1 MGNKSGTSTPLI
13 RSQSDQ
19 DTADAKEWI
28 ANFNKAQFLQD
39 SLYNTLEA
47 MTFRWMSEGTKRVL
61 YTMEKSATENFAFS
75 STFLEAMEEFQQRLN
90 DEASSEIQYLINDL
104 YNDKYPQED

>member
-1 MGNKSGTSTPLI
+1 MTTKKTINTNK
-13 RSQSDQ
+13 Q

-28 ANFNKAQFLQD
+28 ANFNEAQLLQD

-47 MTFRWMSEGTKRVL
+47 MTFRWMSEGAKRVL
-61 YTMEKSATENFAFS
+61 YTMEKKATENFAFS
-75 STFLEAMEEFQQRLN
+75 STFLEAMEEFQERLN

-104 YNDKYPQED
+104 HIDKYPQED